1 MRQRDIGDY
10 MEVSSIANAGRP
22 MLSSAEQ
29 LELDKFV
36 NDFNKGV
43 NPGRQAQQSLGR
55 DDFLSILITQLKY
68 QDPTAPMEDKQFI
81 AQMAQFSTL
90 EQMTNMAK
98 DFSALTSMLMGN
110 EASSA
115 LGKSVEI
122 IEGEKVIQGAVAA
135 VTRGGTP
142 QVLVNGNFY
151 NWEQVSR
158 VYADQAFSDN
168 VRADKDK
175 E

>member
-1 MRQRDIGDY
+1 
-10 MEVSSIANAGRP
+10 MEVSRP
-22 MLSSAEQ
+22 MLSSQER

-36 NDFNKGV
+36 RDFNISV
-43 NPGRQAQQSLGR
+43 NPTRQPQQSLGK

-68 QDPTAPMEDKQFI
+68 QDPSAPMEDKQFI

-98 DFSALTSMLMGN
+98 DFSSLTSMLMGN
-110 EASSA
+110 EASTA

-122 IEGEKVIQGAVAA
+122 IEGERTIQGMVQA
-135 VTRGGTP
+135 VTRGETP
-142 QVLVNGNFY
+142 QVLVNGSFY
-151 NWEQVSR
+151 NWNQVSK
-158 VYADQAFSDN
+158 VFA
-168 VRADKDK
+168 